1 MPSTRGVR
9 ILMDDDKKQLAKAKR
24 VREKL
29 LEEHARLL
37 NACNCM
43 YPLRKLRNG
52 SGHSD
57 SCPAHQMHLEDKSV
71 FDEE

>member
-1 MPSTRGVR
+1 M
-9 ILMDDDKKQLAKAKR
+9 IDEDKHKLLKKAKK

-29 LEEHARLL
+29 LEEYARML

-43 YPLRKLRNG
+43 YPIRKLRNG

-57 SCPAHQMHLEDKSV
+57 DCPAHVLYKEDREV
-71 FDEE
+71 FDEG

>member
-1 MPSTRGVR
+1 
-9 ILMDDDKKQLAKAKR
+9 MDDKEKQKLLKKAKR

-43 YPLRKLRNG
+43 YPIRKLRNG

-57 SCPAHQMHLEDKSV
+57 DCPAHALWKADDDVLSAED
-71 FDEE
+71 